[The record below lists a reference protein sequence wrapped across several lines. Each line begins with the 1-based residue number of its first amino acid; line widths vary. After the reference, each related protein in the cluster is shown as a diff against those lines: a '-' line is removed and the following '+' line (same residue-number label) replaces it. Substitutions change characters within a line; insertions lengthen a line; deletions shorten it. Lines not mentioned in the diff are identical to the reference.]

1 MTVHNNIII
10 IHSSSDYWS
19 NVIGYINKY
28 HKGKKITI
36 TDKNDNEVV
45 IPFNDQTVNY
55 PIKIKIWED

>member
-1 MTVHNNIII
+1 MDINNNTITLY
-10 IHSSSDYWS
+10 SSSDYWS
-19 NVIGYINKY
+19 NFIMYMNKN